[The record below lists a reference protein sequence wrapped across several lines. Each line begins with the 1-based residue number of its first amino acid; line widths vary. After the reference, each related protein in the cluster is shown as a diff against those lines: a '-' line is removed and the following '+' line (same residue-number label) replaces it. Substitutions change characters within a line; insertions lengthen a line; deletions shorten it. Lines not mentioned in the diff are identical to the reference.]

1 MTHEEYI
8 DQRRLTALEIAE
20 AVLVG
25 RVGIV
30 EGARSLSCFGD
41 ALAGAPDSVLKVFS
55 TVDSDTDHLAVGDER
70 VNWAQEALAR
80 QDLELA
86 NADLAHREIVLA
98 ACRTLIARFGKPVP
112 PSEL

>member
-8 DQRRLTALEIAE
+8 DQRRLMALEIAE
-20 AVLVG
+20 AVLVE

-30 EGARSLSCFGD
+30 EGARSLSRLGD
-41 ALAGAPDSVLKVFS
+41 ALAGTLDSVLEVFS
-55 TVDSDTDHLAVGDER
+55 AVDSDTDHLAIGDER
-70 VNWAQEALAR
+70 VNWAPEALAR
-80 QDLELA
+80 HDVELA